1 MYSRTYTEVY
11 IYVIII
17 HVCDMVNQDDV
28 PRLRE
33 QMLEELK
40 SGELNL

>member
-1 MYSRTYTEVY
+1 M
-11 IYVIII
+11 II
-17 HVCDMVNQDDV
+17 HTYDMVNQDDI
-28 PRLRE
+28 PRMRE